1 MGQHQP
7 MRAGSARQLS
17 GRHGI
22 QMLLVPGSP
31 K

>member
-1 MGQHQP
+1 V
-7 MRAGSARQLS
+7 RAGSARQLS